1 LTARAV
7 LRSADGRLRAPWRL
21 LMFGVLALLFALV
34 AQLLVFVA
42 FPSSEQSEVIT
53 AEEIVSTPAIT
64 FYWLM
69 VLAFLGAHAVM
80 LRMERRGW
88 DYVWMARDAARPGA
102 LAAGLLIGTLA
113 VGVPSAIL
121 MGIGWL
127 DVTDAPGAWADH
139 VFALLMF
146 LIPAAFVEELM
157 MRGYVLAVLRDALGA
172 RWALLLTSVAFGVLH
187 AYNANASA
195 RALALVSIAGIFLGV
210 IVLEKRSLFAATAA
224 HFAWNATLAI
234 LLRAPLSGEE
244 LPGGDYRVIDGG
256 PDWATG
262 GAWGPEGGAGA
273 IAGML
278 VAAAVLL
285 RGRRARALSAGRGAD
300 S

>member
-1 LTARAV
+1 
-7 LRSADGRLRAPWRL
+7 
-21 LMFGVLALLFALV
+21 MFGVLALLFAVL
-34 AQLLVFVA
+34 AQLVVYVV
-42 FPSSEQSEVIT
+42 FPSGQKSEIVT
-53 AEEIVSTPAIT
+53 AEEIVSVRAIT

-69 VLAFLGAHAVM
+69 VFAFLGAHAVM
-80 LRMERRGW
+80 LRIERRGW
-88 DYVWMARDAARPGA
+88 DYVWMGRSAARPVV
-102 LAAGLLIGTLA
+102 LAAGLLIGALA

-121 MGIGWL
+121 IGIGWL

-139 VFALLMF
+139 VFPLMMF

-157 MRGYVLAVLRDALGA
+157 MRGYVLAVLREALGA
-172 RWALLLTSVAFGVLH
+172 RWALMLTSVTFGVLH

-210 IVLEKRSLFAATAA
+210 IVLEKQSLFAATVA

-285 RGRRARALSAGRGAD
+285 RSRRAGALRVGRGA
-300 S
+300 SA